1 MVDESRESLR
11 WYDPDQ
17 VMRVERGTLL
27 SACDAGSPFGCG
39 VSIGPGCG
47 NVKAKNTR
55 WSSRVAGFDMA
66 FGLLNHR
73 RPYRDHQ

>member
-27 SACDAGSPFGCG
+27 SACNTGSPFDCG
-39 VSIGPGCG
+39 VSIGLGLG
-47 NVKAKNTR
+47 NVKANI
-55 WSSRVAGFDMA
+55 V
-66 FGLLNHR
+66 
-73 RPYRDHQ
+73 PV